1 MAAITLTGD
10 TLYSQKINNFSGE
23 LFRVGGQRTPF
34 LSATGGLNG
43 GKVLQSTFWQI
54 QAADSHVVSSEPTK
68 VNEGAAPS
76 EYLGRDRVA
85 YTGVTQIFHKGV
97 KMTYTAMATF
107 QHQNSFSINAA
118 GGGIN
123 PVVSSDGDGTT
134 SAAALLGLAG
144 SNPIVDEFAEQMA
157 LALEKTAREVEWF
170 AFNGT
175 YADGAHATPGSGTR
189 EMRGLSE
196 YTSLNA
202 NANNSVAPTFVG
214 GNIYWNGTTG
224 NGATGDAQVL
234 SWDAIAN
241 SLKRLYDAHAPM
253 QQPVLCI
260 TPKQLLDLNK
270 ELIAGTVGI
279 TGAILPRDRN
289 LAGIDIDVIVTP
301 FGQIGMMVID
311 PNVMP
316 ANNAFILDFAFIQP
330 VFTNIPGY
338 GTVFVR
344 DIDQNADAKVAKGI
358 YMEMGYDFGP
368 PSYHLKIAKVA

>member
-1 MAAITLTGD
+1 
-10 TLYSQKINNFSGE
+10 
-23 LFRVGGQRTPF
+23 
-34 LSATGGLNG
+34 
-43 GKVLQSTFWQI
+43 
-54 QAADSHVVSSEPTK
+54 
-68 VNEGAAPS
+68 
-76 EYLGRDRVA
+76 
-85 YTGVTQIFHKGV
+85 
-97 KMTYTAMATF
+97 MTYTAMATY
-107 QHQNSFSINAA
+107 QHQNSFNINAA

-144 SNPIVDEFAEQMA
+144 SNPIVDEFAEQMS
-157 LALEKTAREVEWF
+157 LALEKVAREVEYF

-175 YADGAHATPGSGTR
+175 YADGANATPGSGTR
-189 EMRGLSE
+189 EMRGISE

-202 NANNSVAPTFVG
+202 NANNTVAPDYIG

-224 NGATGDAQVL
+224 NGATGSNQVL

-253 QQPVLCI
+253 VQPVLCV

-270 ELIAGTVGI
+270 ELLAGSVGI

-311 PNVMP
+311 PNIMP
-316 ANNAFILDFAFIQP
+316 DNNAFILDFAFIQP

>member
-1 MAAITLTGD
+1 MASISLTNNAI
-10 TLYSQKINNFSGE
+10 YSQNVNNFSGE

-54 QAADSHVVSSEPTK
+54 QAADSHTVSSEPDK
-68 VNEGAAPS
+68 AVEGAAPT

-85 YTGVTQIFHKGV
+85 YTSVTQIFHKGV
-97 KMTYTAMATF
+97 KMTYTAMATY
-107 QHQNSFSINAA
+107 QHQNPFDLSANIIN
-118 GGGIN
+118 
-123 PVVSSDGDGTT
+123 SSDGDGTVT
-134 SAAALLGLAG
+134 AADKLGLAG
-144 SNPIVDEFAEQMA
+144 SNPIVDEFAEQMS
-157 LALEKTAREVEWF
+157 LALEKVAREVEWF

-175 YADGAHATPGSGTR
+175 FADGANVTPGQGTR

-196 YTSLNA
+196 YCALNA
-202 NANNSVAPTFVG
+202 NASNAVAPTFVG
-214 GNIYWNGTTG
+214 GNVYYNGTTG
-224 NGATGDAQVL
+224 NGATGADQVL
-234 SWDAIAN
+234 SWDAIAE

-253 QQPVLCI
+253 QQPVLCV

-270 ELIAGTVGI
+270 ELLNNSLSGTQA
-279 TGAILPRDRN
+279 AILPRDRSI
-289 LAGIDIDVIVTP
+289 AGVDIDTIVTP
-301 FGQIGMMVID
+301 FGSIGMMVID
-311 PNVMP
+311 PNIMP
-316 ANNAFILDFAFIQP
+316 ANTAFILDFAFIQP

-344 DIDQNADAKVAKGI
+344 DIDQDDSAKVAKAI

>member
-1 MAAITLTGD
+1 MASISLTGD
-10 TLYSQKINNFSGE
+10 AIYSQNINNFSGE

-54 QAADSHVVSSEPTK
+54 QAADSHTVSSEPDK
-68 VNEGAAPS
+68 GQEGNTPT

-97 KMTYTAMATF
+97 KMTYTAMATY
-107 QHQNSFSINAA
+107 QHQNPFSVNAA
-118 GGGIN
+118 GGSIDTVN
-123 PVVSSDGDGTT
+123 ASDGDGTT
-134 SAAALLGLAG
+134 TAASLLGLAG
-144 SNPIVDEFAEQMA
+144 SNPIVDEFAEQMS
-157 LALEKTAREVEWF
+157 LALEKVAREVEWF

-175 YADGAHATPGSGTR
+175 FADGANATPGQGTR

-196 YTSLNA
+196 YCALNA
-202 NANNSVAPTFVG
+202 NADNDTAPTFVG
-214 GNIYWNGTTG
+214 GNVYYNDTNGDGSGT
-224 NGATGDAQVL
+224 DQVL

-253 QQPVLCI
+253 VQPVLCVS
-260 TPKQLLDLNK
+260 PKQLLDLNK
-270 ELIAGTVGI
+270 ELLAGSVGI

-311 PNVMP
+311 PNIIP
-316 ANNAFILDFAFIQP
+316 ANTAFIVDFAFIQP
-330 VFTNIPGY
+330 AFTNIPGY

-344 DIDQNADAKVAKGI
+344 DIDQDANAQVAKAI

-368 PSYHLKIAKVA
+368 PSYHLKITDVA

>member
-1 MAAITLTGD
+1 MANISLTGD

-54 QAADSHVVSSEPTK
+54 QAADSHTVSSEPDK
-68 VNEGAAPS
+68 GQEGNTPT

-85 YTGVTQIFHKGV
+85 FTGVTQIFHKGV
-97 KMTYTAMATF
+97 KMTYTAMATY
-107 QHQNSFSINAA
+107 QHQNPFSVNAA
-118 GGGIN
+118 GGSIDTVN
-123 PVVSSDGDGTT
+123 ASDGDGTT
-134 SAAALLGLAG
+134 TAASLLGLAG
-144 SNPIVDEFAEQMA
+144 SNPIVDEFAEQMS
-157 LALEKTAREVEWF
+157 LALEKVAREVEWF

-175 YADGAHATPGSGTR
+175 YADGANATPGQGTR

-196 YTSLNA
+196 YCALNA
-202 NANNSVAPTFVG
+202 NADNDTAPTYIG
-214 GNIYWNGTTG
+214 GNVYYNDTNGDGSGT
-224 NGATGDAQVL
+224 DQVL

-253 QQPVLCI
+253 VQPVLCLS
-260 TPKQLLDLNK
+260 PKQLLDLNK
-270 ELIAGTVGI
+270 ELLAGTVGI

-311 PNVMP
+311 PNIIP
-316 ANNAFILDFAFIQP
+316 ANTAFIVDFAFIQP

-344 DIDQNADAKVAKGI
+344 DIDQDANAQVAKAI

-368 PSYHLKIAKVA
+368 PSYHLKITDVA

>member
-1 MAAITLTGD
+1 MANISGLSGSVPI
-10 TLYSQKINNFSGE
+10 YSQQINNFSGE

-54 QAADSHVVSSEPTK
+54 QAADSHTVSSEPTK
-68 VNEGAAPS
+68 GQEGNTPT

-107 QHQNSFSINAA
+107 QQQNTFTLGAAAYNA
-118 GGGIN
+118 
-123 PVVSSDGDGTT
+123 SDGDGTT
-134 SAAALLGLAG
+134 SASTQLGLAG
-144 SNPIVDEFAEQMA
+144 SNPIVDEFAEQMS
-157 LALEKTAREVEWF
+157 LALEKVAREVEWF

-175 YADGAHATPGSGTR
+175 FADGANVTPGAGTR
-189 EMRGLSE
+189 EMRGISE
-196 YTSLNA
+196 YCSLNA
-202 NANNSVAPTFVG
+202 NADNSVAPTFVG
-214 GNIYWNGTTG
+214 GNVYWNGTTG
-224 NGATGDAQVL
+224 DGATGDNQVL
-234 SWDAIAN
+234 SWNAIAE

-253 QQPVLCI
+253 VQPVLCI
-260 TPKQLLDLNK
+260 SPKQLLDLNK
-270 ELIAGTVGI
+270 ELLAGTVGI

-311 PNVMP
+311 PNILP
-316 ANNAFILDFAFIQP
+316 ANTAFILDFAFIQP

-344 DIDQNADAKVAKGI
+344 DIDQDANAQVAKAI